1 MSPEALCPP
10 LPASPSRAGILKRRT
25 RTPPRFRSVRSGE
38 DHAPAA
44 PVRQPASLKRR
55 RPALLQRPANWDP
68 LFHDEALCTSTPWE
82 IRTTFDWLLAE
93 SDVDGLARDGGAFAD
108 MVDLAELKRLS
119 WVDLDDPSLFD
130 AEIVQIMGQVSVSG

>member
-25 RTPPRFRSVRSGE
+25 RTPPCFRSGE
-38 DHAPAA
+38 GHAPAA

-68 LFHDEALCTSTPWE
+68 LSHDEALPWE
-82 IRTTFDWLLAE
+82 IRTTLEWLLAE
-93 SDVDGLARDGGAFAD
+93 SNVDGLARAGGAFAE

-119 WVDLDDPSLFD
+119 WVDLDDPSVFD